1 MEYMIFERKRIMSK
15 LITIFMIAGLLLAGG
30 GTAGAAITVNFDNGD
45 TYYTTALTGFETTG
59 AMMDNIAVT
68 AYYLGSGSQTLA
80 WSDIDSDSGGVFGT
94 GWSLQADDDTYEDNA
109 WTLTTDQ
116 STALSGLLID
126 SFAGDSVFDI
136 TWSDPSSV
144 GSEQGKTFSS
154 ETSLN
159 ITVTYK
165 DQLGID
171 AAAPVGDLWRYLDIQ
186 FTDSGGSGT
195 SLTLNFTAD
204 TDNFLY
210 PGDVHPDPSI
220 PAPSTILLGS
230 IGVCLV
236 GCLRR
241 RRTL

>member
-1 MEYMIFERKRIMSK
+1 MNK
-15 LITIFMIAGLLLAGG
+15 LITIFTVAGLLLAAG
-30 GTAGAAITVNFDNGD
+30 GTAGAVVTVNFDNGD
-45 TYYTTALTGFETTG
+45 TYYTTALTDFTTTG

-68 AYYLGSGSQTLA
+68 AYYLGGGSQTLA
-80 WSDIDSDSGGVFGT
+80 WSDIDSDSGGVSGT
-94 GWSLQADDDTYEDNA
+94 GWSLRADGNTYNNSA

-136 TWSDPSSV
+136 SWPTFPGSD
-144 GSEQGKTFSS
+144 GSARGKTFSS
-154 ETSLN
+154 GTSLN

-186 FTDSGGSGT
+186 FAGTGGSGT

-204 TDNFLY
+204 TDNFKY

-220 PAPSTILLGS
+220 PTPGTILLGS
-230 IGVCLV
+230 IGVGFV
-236 GCLRR
+236 GWLRI

>member
-1 MEYMIFERKRIMSK
+1 MSK
-15 LITIFMIAGLLLAGG
+15 LITIFMTAGLLLAGG
-30 GTAGAAITVNFDNGD
+30 GTAGAAVTVNFDNGD
-45 TYYTTALTGFETTG
+45 TYYTTALTDFATTG

-80 WSDIDSDSGGVFGT
+80 WSDIDSDSGGVSGT
-94 GWSLQADDDTYEDNA
+94 GWSLRADDNTYDNSA

-136 TWSDPSSV
+136 SWPTYPGSD
-144 GSEQGKTFSS
+144 GSERGKTFSS
-154 ETSLN
+154 GTSLN

-186 FTDSGGSGT
+186 FTDTGGSGT

-204 TDNFLY
+204 TDNFKY
-210 PGDVHPDPSI
+210 PGEIYTDPII

-230 IGVCLV
+230 IGAGFV
-236 GCLRR
+236 GWLKR

>member
-1 MEYMIFERKRIMSK
+1 MNK
-15 LITIFMIAGLLLAGG
+15 LITIFTAAGLLLAAN
-30 GTAGAAITVNFDNGD
+30 GTSQAVITVNFDNGN
-45 TYYTTALTGFETTG
+45 TYYTTALTNFSTTG
-59 AMMDNIAVT
+59 ATMDNIAVT

-80 WSDIDSDSGGVFGT
+80 WSDIDSDSGGVSGA
-94 GWSLQADDDTYEDNA
+94 GWSLRADGNTYNNGA

-136 TWSDPSSV
+136 SWPTYPGSD
-144 GSEQGKTFSS
+144 GSARGKTFSS

-171 AAAPVGDLWRYLDIQ
+171 AAVPVGDLWRYLDIQ
-186 FTDSGGSGT
+186 FTDTGGSGT

-204 TDNFLY
+204 TDNFKY
-210 PGDVHPDPSI
+210 PGDIHPDPSI
-220 PAPSTILLGS
+220 PAPGTILLGS
-230 IGVCLV
+230 IGIGFV
-236 GCLRR
+236 GWLRR